1 MVKPDCGG
9 VFKGRD
15 LVLVP
20 TVGTYI
26 ELRYIKHFSA
36 KKCQN
41 FEGMGRAPLE
51 LMLWCYLTHQ
61 RASQVFPTG
70 VEVDFSR
77 EKKSQ
82 IYKVMAT
89 IKQ

>member
-41 FEGMGRAPLE
+41 FEGTG
-51 LMLWCYLTHQ
+51 LTIW
-61 RASQVFPTG
+61 G
-70 VEVDFSR
+70 VLVPSNALKGLPSVPYERGFF
-77 EKKSQ
+77 
-82 IYKVMAT
+82 
-89 IKQ
+89 